1 MKDDM
6 NMIMI
11 MIMTR
16 YYDSIQISDLSF
28 PLIAKLCKT

>member
-6 NMIMI
+6 NMI

-16 YYDSIQISDLSF
+16 YYDSIQISDLGF
-28 PLIAKLCKT
+28 PLIAKLCIPE